1 MRSAISKTA
10 ATGCRIVSHG
20 INRTYKSSPIRKNKS
35 GFLANRLEI
44 EDLRQNVIQDGII
57 SISEATISIAA
68 VVAIFIAAT
77 KALAEVEVI
86 FASVYVIATIAVIR
100 VPIGVRVFVVA
111 TPSVVPVCLSG
122 AEALRIT
129 SV

>member
-1 MRSAISKTA
+1 
-10 ATGCRIVSHG
+10 
-20 INRTYKSSPIRKNKS
+20 
-35 GFLANRLEI
+35 
-44 EDLRQNVIQDGII
+44 LRQNVIQDGII

-77 KALAEVEVI
+77 ETLAEVEVI

-100 VPIGVRVFVVA
+100 VPIGIRVLVVA

-129 SV
+129 RM

>member
-1 MRSAISKTA
+1 
-10 ATGCRIVSHG
+10 
-20 INRTYKSSPIRKNKS
+20 
-35 GFLANRLEI
+35 
-44 EDLRQNVIQDGII
+44 LRQNVIQHGVV
-57 SISEATISIAA
+57 AVRVAPISIAA

-86 FASVYVIATIAVIR
+86 FASFYVIAAIAVIG